1 MREGSV
7 AEGSVLRLLAFAPE
21 ADGGVIDAELRRAAA
36 LLGERPATAV
46 HVARRHG
53 TTPERIVVSVW
64 PSVATMRDALAIE
77 VDGER
82 SLLELPDRSV
92 EARVEVLPLAVDL
105 TFGDAG
111 EALVLRVYRGRIR
124 AGELEAYLDDARAG
138 TLADDAAGRGPLAL
152 HLAVEEPDRF
162 VTVSAWTGWDRIE
175 AATGGNVRNPVT
187 TRHPER
193 LLDGTVRHYEILP
206 RSASDAAAPRGS
218 A

>member
-1 MREGSV
+1 M

-36 LLGERPATAV
+36 ALSALPATAV

-53 TTPERIVVSVW
+53 SAPERIIASVW
-64 PSVATMRDALAIE
+64 PSAAAMRDGLGLDS
-77 VDGER
+77 DGAR
-82 SLLELPDRSV
+82 SALELPDRSV
-92 EARVEVLPLAVDL
+92 DTRVEVLPLAVDL
-105 TFGDAG
+105 AFGDTAD
-111 EALVLRVYRGRIR
+111 ALVLRVYRGRIR
-124 AGELEAYLDDARAG
+124 EGELQAYLDDARAG

-152 HLAVEEPDRF
+152 HLGIEEPDRF

-175 AATGGNVRNPVT
+175 AATGGNIRNPVA

-193 LLDGTVRHYEILP
+193 LVDGTVRHYEILP
-206 RSASDAAAPRGS
+206 RSASDGAAARGS